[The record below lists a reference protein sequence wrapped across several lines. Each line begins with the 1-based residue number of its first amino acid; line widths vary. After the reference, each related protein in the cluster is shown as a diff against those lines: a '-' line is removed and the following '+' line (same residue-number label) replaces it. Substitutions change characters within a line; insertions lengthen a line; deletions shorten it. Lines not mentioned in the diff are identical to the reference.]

1 MQESGKIVGQ
11 IAQSIVT
18 AIRADKSAVIFLRVD
33 GAGTSSDALDTL
45 LDFNKHIRW
54 KPIQMAG
61 MDSPLR
67 GFAVESRDDR
77 TVYLVQSLDEHAMQ
91 VLNDNRD
98 AYDRNK
104 IRAVF
109 LVETKNVRTLARLCP
124 VFWNERDLFTAW
136 PSVATEAETDAEQE
150 QNYEQGVRK
159 GIARRIES
167 ASKLPGGYDRGKAL
181 FVACRDAFYNMMYDE
196 AGQHMVSAINDLR
209 TQPVPDEMAEAFQ
222 ILGAVAEHRQ
232 DPRSA
237 LDWYGE
243 SLRFW
248 QESGS
253 PEGLSNIYG
262 SLGQLYYRIDEI
274 DISGQ
279 HLQQALEIEE
289 TLNRPVHVCDICRM
303 LGMVKERQEQT
314 TDAQKLLERCQ
325 NIATEL
331 GDDVRV
337 AKAMHHRARLQ
348 ERLGRWTEAKDLYH
362 QTLTIRER
370 LRDTVGIATTLHQLG
385 NVFFNQAEHEMSINC
400 YERAIV
406 IERELED
413 INGLASSLMQ
423 VAHVAEERFQHD
435 VAYRA
440 LFEVRPLL
448 KKLHSPLVPD
458 SDKRINRITKMMTRS
473 EMRRIEEEISE
484 GLVIGLHKDVRG
496 ATSSFGDDVTKE

>member
-1 MQESGKIVGQ
+1 MKESAKVVGQ

-18 AIRADKSAVIFLRVD
+18 AIRGAKSAVIFVRVD
-33 GAGTSSDALDTL
+33 GSSTLNDALETL
-45 LDFNKHIRW
+45 LDFKKHIRW
-54 KPIQMAG
+54 VPIQMSG
-61 MDSPLR
+61 VDNPLR
-67 GFAVESRDDR
+67 GFASGTRDER

-91 VLNDNRD
+91 VINDNRA
-98 AYDRNK
+98 AYDRNQ

-109 LVETKNVRTLARLCP
+109 LVETKNVRKLARLCP
-124 VFWNERDLFTAW
+124 AFWNERDLFTAW
-136 PSVATEAETDAEQE
+136 PSVVSEAENDEEQE
-150 QNYEQGVRK
+150 RNYEEGMRK
-159 GIARRIES
+159 GVLRRIES
-167 ASKLPGGYDRGKAL
+167 ASKLPAGYDRGKAL
-181 FVACRDAFYNMMYDE
+181 FVACRDAFYNAMYDE
-196 AGQHMVSAINDLR
+196 AGQYMVSAINDLR
-209 TQPVPDEMAEAFQ
+209 TQSVAEEMAEAFQ

-289 TLNRPVHVCDICRM
+289 TLGRPVHICDICRM

-314 TDAQKLLERCQ
+314 TDAQKLFERCQ
-325 NIATEL
+325 NIAKDL

-348 ERLGRWTEAKDLYH
+348 ERLGRWAEAKDLYH

-370 LRDTVGIATTLHQLG
+370 LRDNIGIATTLHQLG
-385 NVFFNQAEHEMSINC
+385 NVFFNQAEHEMSISC

-413 INGLASSLMQ
+413 MNGLASSLMQ

-440 LFEVRPLL
+440 LIEVRPLL

-458 SDKRINRITKMMTRS
+458 SDKRINRISKMMTRS

-484 GLVIGLHKDVRG
+484 GKVIGLYKEARG
-496 ATSSFGDDVTKE
+496 AGSTFGSDVTNE